1 MKILFLTLAYPEG
14 EDASNLY
21 VDLMREFNQQ
31 GHDVYV
37 ATSLERRQKRN
48 TFLSM
53 QQGINVLRIQTG
65 NIQKTNFIEKGIS
78 TLLLES
84 QFCSAITKYFN
95 DVKFDLVIYSTPPIT
110 FAKVIK
116 MIKKRDDAISYLL
129 LKDIFPQNAVDMGL
143 FKEKS
148 LLNTF
153 FRNKEINLYK
163 NSDFIGCM
171 SLKNKTYLLEHN
183 SFLNEQKIE
192 VCPNSISPKYINSF
206 SDYEKQ
212 EIKQRLNIP
221 NEATVLI
228 YGGNLGKPQGID
240 FLIDV
245 LKEHQYRRDIFYL
258 IIGSGTEYEKL
269 NQFIKTEKVRNCL
282 LYSALPKNE
291 YEEYLKI
298 AHIGLILLDYRF
310 TIPNFPSRLL
320 NYMEFSIPVLAAVDE
335 NTDVGDYLKDGNF
348 GCSCVSNDLKQYT
361 EVLNQMISSKEEL
374 VKMGYNARQYL
385 EEHYTVEKGVDII
398 LSQIRK

>member
-48 TFLSM
+48 TFLAM

-84 QFCSAITKYFN
+84 QFCHEIKKYFK
-95 DVKFDLVIYSTPPIT
+95 DVKFDLLIYSTPPIT

-116 MIKKRDDAISYLL
+116 MIKKRDNAISYLL
-129 LKDIFPQNAVDMGL
+129 LKDIFPQNAVDMGM
-143 FKEKS
+143 FKENSMIAK
-148 LLNTF
+148 F
-153 FRNKEINLYK
+153 FRKKEISLYK

-171 SLKNKTYLLEHN
+171 SLRNKTYLLENN
-183 SFLNEQKIE
+183 SFLNGEKIE
-192 VCPNSISPKYINSF
+192 VCPNSIHPKSIEHLCNSKRQ
-206 SDYEKQ
+206 ELKQ
-212 EIKQRLNIP
+212 KLNIP
-221 NEATVLI
+221 LDATVLI

-240 FLIDV
+240 FLIEI
-245 LKEHQYRRDIFYL
+245 LQKHQNREDLFYL
-258 IIGSGTEYEKL
+258 IIGSGTEYDKL
-269 NQFIKTEKVRNCL
+269 NEFIKNENTKNCL
-282 LYSALPKNE
+282 LYSALPKKE
-291 YEEYLKI
+291 YEDYLKI
-298 AHIGLILLDYRF
+298 ADIGLILLDYRF

-320 NYMEFSIPVLAAVDE
+320 NYMEFSLPILAAVDQ
-335 NTDVGDYLKDGNF
+335 NTDIGNYLKDGQY
-348 GCSCVSNDLKQYT
+348 GYSCVSNDFKKYNQR
-361 EVLNQMISSKEEL
+361 LNLMIENKEEL
-374 VKMGYNARQYL
+374 VKMGDNARRYL
-385 EEHYTVEKGVDII
+385 EENYTVEKGVEII
-398 LSQIRK
+398 LNQIKK

>member
-48 TFLSM
+48 TFLST

-78 TLLLES
+78 TLRLES
-84 QFCSAITKYFN
+84 QFCSAIKKYFN

-148 LLNTF
+148 LFNVF

-192 VCPNSISPKYINSF
+192 VCPNSISPKHIRPLSNH
-206 SDYEKQ
+206 EKQ
-212 EIKQRLNIP
+212 EVKQRLNIP

-240 FLIDV
+240 FLIEV
-245 LKEHQYRRDIFYL
+245 LKEHQYREDIFYL

-269 NQFIKTEKVRNCL
+269 NQFIKTEKLNNCL
-282 LYSALPKNE
+282 LYSALPKRE
-291 YEEYLKI
+291 YEQYLKI
-298 AHIGLILLDYRF
+298 ADIGLILLDYRF

-348 GCSCVSNDLKQYT
+348 GYSCVSNDLKQYT

-398 LSQIRK
+398 LSQIKK

>member
-14 EDASNLY
+14 EDASDLY

-48 TFLSM
+48 TFLSK

-78 TLLLES
+78 TLLLEA
-84 QFCSAITKYFN
+84 QFCIAIKRYFN

-116 MIKKRDDAISYLL
+116 MIKKRDNAISYLL
-129 LKDIFPQNAVDMGL
+129 LKDIFPQNAVDIEV

-148 LLNTF
+148 LFNTF

-183 SFLNEQKIE
+183 SFLDEHKIE
-192 VCPNSISPKYINSF
+192 VCPNSISPKYIRPLSN
-206 SDYEKQ
+206 YEKQ
-212 EIKQRLNIP
+212 KVKQRLNIP

-240 FLIDV
+240 FLIEI
-245 LKEHQYRRDIFYL
+245 LKEHQYREDIFYL

-269 NQFIKTEKVRNCL
+269 NQFIKAEKLNNCL
-282 LYSALPKNE
+282 LYSALPKKE

-298 AHIGLILLDYRF
+298 ADIGLILLDYRF

-348 GCSCVSNDLKQYT
+348 GYSCVSNDLKQYT
-361 EVLNQMISSKEEL
+361 KVLNHMISNKKEL

-398 LSQIRK
+398 LSQIKK